1 MCLCQIPNPDSVFAY
16 VRFAF
21 RAHSVFRVT
30 SSPFRVPL
38 VTRTQSTVPG
48 PGRLTA

>member
-1 MCLCQIPNPDSVFAY
+1 

-21 RAHSVFRVT
+21 RALSVFPRPIQ
-30 SSPFRVPL
+30 SFRVLL

-48 PGRLTA
+48 PGRSTAFLVFS